1 MGTTDDPLKKALEE
15 VYKIQRKESKEVLWS
30 CIEKNRLFEGQK
42 VIVSNSA
49 FWEVFL
55 NAIDFVSNK
64 TGLRALIGRSREKTN
79 LIKVFME
86 HDFTENEAEKF
97 VNKFYVP

>member
-1 MGTTDDPLKKALEE
+1 LA
-15 VYKIQRKESKEVLWS
+15 
-30 CIEKNRLFEGQK
+30 EGQK
-42 VIVSNSA
+42 VIASNSI

-64 TGLRALIGRSREKTN
+64 TGLRSLIGHGREKAK
-79 LIKVFME
+79 LIKVFMQ

-97 VNKFYVP
+97 INKFYVA